1 MEDQFLKKPLFSNA
15 FFILVNH
22 RNAENSRE
30 KSWQDVPVNVS
41 EYPQQKKQW
50 HKDLLFIYWGFQVVL
65 NFMFAIS
72 ISIDNILQLYNFYEW
87 KCL

>member
-30 KSWQDVPVNVS
+30 KSWQDVPVNLS
-41 EYPQQKKQW
+41 EYPQQKKQ
-50 HKDLLFIYWGFQVVL
+50 
-65 NFMFAIS
+65 
-72 ISIDNILQLYNFYEW
+72 
-87 KCL
+87 

>member
-1 MEDQFLKKPLFSNA
+1 MLHKIDTTS
-15 FFILVNH
+15 VY
-22 RNAENSRE
+22 
-30 KSWQDVPVNVS
+30 NV
-41 EYPQQKKQW
+41 EQKKQW

-72 ISIDNILQLYNFYEW
+72 VSIDNILELYNFYEW